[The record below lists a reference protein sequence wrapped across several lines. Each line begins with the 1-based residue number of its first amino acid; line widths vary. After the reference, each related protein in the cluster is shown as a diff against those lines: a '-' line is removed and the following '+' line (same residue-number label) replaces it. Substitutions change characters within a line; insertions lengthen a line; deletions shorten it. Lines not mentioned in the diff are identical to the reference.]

1 MLYSVA
7 TTVALFPSTVPFKLV
22 TNHLRTKQTRSC
34 QMRRKL
40 HLSAYIQTVS
50 QKSNTTLRIH
60 YGVTLFFSWDREAG
74 QSRWEDELSEL
85 GDNTGETPLTPR
97 VLFHYYYCCKN
108 VLLYSIVANSLNL
121 YSVLLWPSLVVRQ
134 GVNFRTCVRS
144 HLSHIISLI
153 NNVAYQ
159 SLICLIKLT
168 ASSQMKTCMRSFQ
181 TLRSVL
187 GHSKLK
193 MVSHL
198 FSFLF
203 M

>member
-7 TTVALFPSTVPFKLV
+7 TTLSHALHQCALFPSTVPFKLV

-60 YGVTLFFSWDREAG
+60 YVVTLFFSWDREAG

-85 GDNTGETPLTPR
+85 SDNTGETPLTPR

-159 SLICLIKLT
+159 SLIMSDIADCILIDEDMHEVLSNTKVSL
-168 ASSQMKTCMRSFQ
+168 RSF
-181 TLRSVL
+181 
-187 GHSKLK
+187 
-193 MVSHL
+193 
-198 FSFLF
+198 
-203 M
+203 